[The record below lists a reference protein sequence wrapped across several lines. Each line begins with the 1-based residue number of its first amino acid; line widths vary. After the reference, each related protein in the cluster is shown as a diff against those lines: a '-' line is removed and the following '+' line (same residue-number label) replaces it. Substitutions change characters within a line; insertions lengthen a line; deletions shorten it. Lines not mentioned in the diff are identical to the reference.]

1 MKRYSFPCQNPHGT
15 GMASS
20 IVILMI
26 LPELHLS
33 DGWEGWWH
41 GQVLLPPLGAPL
53 HKTSLYISAQSS
65 DKCRPRNK
73 TVAAVPPSE
82 EPLLQQ
88 WQQQA
93 GIFSLKHESSIFR
106 SVIQPCMWFLIGS
119 LQLVPQLLG
128 TYKTTD
134 RVGWMIWIYYS
145 RALERRCLA
154 TTLIGHPQIPLVELI
169 CCHSYSYIH
178 TWNK

>member
-1 MKRYSFPCQNPHGT
+1 MGMYLDFLYHAWFSLADFWPYSCLSLLANSPSPLY
-15 GMASS
+15 SS
-20 IVILMI
+20 IYARVSIRK
-26 LPELHLS
+26 
-33 DGWEGWWH
+33 GRNRRNQAC
-41 GQVLLPPLGAPL
+41 QV
-53 HKTSLYISAQSS
+53 
-65 DKCRPRNK
+65 RPD
-73 TVAAVPPSE
+73 
-82 EPLLQQ
+82 
-88 WQQQA
+88 
-93 GIFSLKHESSIFR
+93 IFFLKHESSIFR
-106 SVIQPCMWFLIGS
+106 SFIKPCMWFLIGS

-178 TWNK
+178 TPNVWNK